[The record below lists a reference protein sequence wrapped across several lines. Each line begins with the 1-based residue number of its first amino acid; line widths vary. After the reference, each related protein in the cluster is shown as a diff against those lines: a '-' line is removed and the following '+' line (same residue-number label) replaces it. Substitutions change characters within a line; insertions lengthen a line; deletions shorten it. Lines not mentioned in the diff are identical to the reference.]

1 MFCFMKKMW
10 SVMFN
15 NPEECLVFENDLDFD
30 VEEYKS
36 EIESMP
42 EKGSELLIVD
52 TSSIFLIDNTSDLSS
67 APRYDEYT
75 DDYKIISFE

>member
-1 MFCFMKKMW
+1 
-10 SVMFN
+10 MFN
-15 NPEECLVFENDLDFD
+15 NPKECLVFENDLDFD

-42 EKGSELLIVD
+42 EKGLELLTVD
-52 TSSIFLIDNTSDLSS
+52 TPSIFLIDNTSYLSA

-75 DDYKIISFE
+75 DD